1 MGGACSTHWND
12 KSFVQKCLSQNP
24 KEVLGIIKVIWEE
37 NIKKDKRR
45 RGASWIDMAQNRDK

>member
-1 MGGACSTHWND
+1 
-12 KSFVQKCLSQNP
+12 
-24 KEVLGIIKVIWEE
+24 VLGIIKVIWEE